1 MAENNA
7 RHGWLAVAGLV
18 VLTAAFSV
26 VNPAPLIFLP
36 LAVLML
42 ALPPWRPVAVLI
54 GAAVVIL
61 FFTSEPS
68 GSLWYV
74 ERGWALIL
82 SGWFVVAVMAWP
94 SARFLSRALV
104 ALAGTLVSSA
114 LLFVMRPGGFARVDE
129 LIGGRLQGAADH
141 ALETWGS
148 SAVMRRVAGNLAG
161 DVAGALES
169 AAEFQTLLFPALLA
183 LGSLAGLAVAWWAYG
198 RLAARD
204 ASPLTALREFR
215 FHDGFV
221 WLLIVG
227 LLLLLLPLDDLAA
240 RAGLLLL
247 PLDDLAARAGSNLL
261 AFVAALYTLRGLA
274 VLLVIGG
281 TPGPLM
287 MALGAVLIV
296 LLYPIVLAATF
307 VVGLTDTWLD
317 IRTRRTAP
325 SGSGSE

>member
-1 MAENNA
+1 MAEKNA

-36 LAVLML
+36 LAVLMF

-104 ALAGTLVSSA
+104 ALAGTLVSA
-114 LLFVMRPGGFARVDE
+114 AVLFVMRPGGFARVDE

-148 SAVMRRVAGNLAG
+148 SAVMRRVAGTLAG
-161 DVAGALES
+161 DVAAALER

-240 RAGLLLL
+240 RAG
-247 PLDDLAARAGSNLL
+247 SNLL

-296 LLYPIVLAATF
+296 LLYPIVLAVTF

>member
-1 MAENNA
+1 MAEKNA

-36 LAVLML
+36 LAVLMF

-104 ALAGTLVSSA
+104 ALAGTLVSA
-114 LLFVMRPGGFARVDE
+114 AVLFVMRPGGFARVDE
-129 LIGGRLQGAADH
+129 LIGGRLQGAAGH

-148 SAVMRRVAGNLAG
+148 SAVMRRVAGTLAG
-161 DVAGALES
+161 DVAAALER

-240 RAGLLLL
+240 RAG
-247 PLDDLAARAGSNLL
+247 SNLL

-296 LLYPIVLAATF
+296 LLYPIVLAVTF

>member
-1 MAENNA
+1 MAENDA
-7 RHGWLAVAGLV
+7 RRGWLAVAGLV

-36 LAVLML
+36 LAVLAL
-42 ALPPWRPVAVLI
+42 ALPPWRPVAVAI
-54 GAAVVIL
+54 GAATVIL
-61 FFTSEPS
+61 FFASEPS

-82 SGWFVVAVMAWP
+82 SGWFLVAIIVWP
-94 SARFLSRALV
+94 NARFLSRAL
-104 ALAGTLVSSA
+104 AAMTGTLASSA
-114 LLFVMRPGGFARVDE
+114 LLLVVRPGGFARIDE
-129 LIGGRLQGAADH
+129 VIGGRLQRAAEH

-148 SAVMRRVAGNLAG
+148 SPVMQRVAGNFAG
-161 DVAGALES
+161 TLER

-198 RLAARD
+198 RLATGD
-204 ASPLTALREFR
+204 ASPLTSLREFR

-221 WLLIVG
+221 WLLIAG
-227 LLLLLLPLDDLAA
+227 LL
-240 RAGLLLL
+240 LLLL

-261 AFVAALYTLRGLA
+261 AFMAALYTLRGLA
-274 VLLVIGG
+274 VLLVLGG

-287 MALGAVLIV
+287 IALGAVLIV

-307 VVGLTDTWLD
+307 VVGVTDTWLD
-317 IRTRRTAP
+317 IRARRAA
-325 SGSGSE
+325 SSASE